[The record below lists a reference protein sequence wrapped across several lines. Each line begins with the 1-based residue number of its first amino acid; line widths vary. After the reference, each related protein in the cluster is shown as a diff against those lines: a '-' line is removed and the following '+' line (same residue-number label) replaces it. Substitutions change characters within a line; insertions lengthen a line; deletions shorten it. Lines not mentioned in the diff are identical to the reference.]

1 MRREFLKLRD
11 VDAGNLLG
19 NHGGFRALHRQRAV
33 AWRVVG
39 KCDVI
44 HDDVFFERFDQA
56 LANHGVGSAKEPVLK
71 RVRLNLCENVALRI
85 EQQRN
90 DALACRKVLDVVGQD
105 GVQVAHAVGPG
116 KGKIGA
122 VVLVDQ
128 RHGLPRRTILGRRVA
143 KVLRQRASE
152 PNAHLRARGKVRRRK
167 RSVHCRACRCRFQE
181 FACPPGSNP
190 TKGSLTKRGQAGL
203 GTRWTRRMSLQ
214 FR

>member
-1 MRREFLKLRD
+1 VRREFLKLRD

-128 RHGLPRRTILGRRVA
+128 RHGLPRRTILGQSA
-143 KVLRQRASE
+143 PA
-152 PNAHLRARGKVRRRK
+152 ARIR
-167 RSVHCRACRCRFQE
+167 
-181 FACPPGSNP
+181 
-190 TKGSLTKRGQAGL
+190 TKRPSSRSRQGASPQAEC
-203 GTRWTRRMSLQ
+203 SLPCLSLP
-214 FR
+214 FPRVRLSSGIKSYKG